1 MNEQEKIIDLIYD
14 TYKSIDFINK
24 YKNLFL
30 KFNFDLD
37 SIMSRMNKK
46 ENLNVMKELGY
57 DFTIFTP
64 GQHYNYEE
72 QFGDNKLILSCQISK
87 GMVFPYLFI
96 YVNNIK
102 VDLPYRAK
110 LGSVYRDILNSP
122 QEPLNALCFRNLE
135 DLKNIMRD
143 VIDIYEDFKEEFL
156 SRMKKEKLLTE

>member
-1 MNEQEKIIDLIYD
+1 MNEQEKIINSIYD

-24 YKNLFL
+24 YKNLFP

-37 SIMSRMNKK
+37 TLMSRMNKK
-46 ENLNVMKELGY
+46 ENLNVMKDLGY
-57 DFTIFTP
+57 TFKIFTP

-87 GMVFPYLFI
+87 GMVFPYIFI

-122 QEPLNALCFRNLE
+122 QEPLNALCFRNLN
-135 DLKNIMRD
+135 DLKFIM
-143 VIDIYEDFKEEFL
+143 IDLIEIYEDFKKEFL
-156 SRMKKEKLLTE
+156 LRMETEKLLTE